1 MKPVKYFF
9 FVLLSLACSF
19 TTPRADRVDA
29 NFMQAGPAAQTADE
43 TNIPTPT
50 TITRMVSATVLQL
63 REYAGVN
70 CAVKD

>member
-43 TNIPTPT
+43 TNTPT
-50 TITRMVSATVLQL
+50 QKPFTYIVTATVLQL
-63 REYAGVN
+63 QEYTSVN
-70 CAVKD
+70 CDVKD